1 MSGIIFILAF
11 AAIGRGPPSP
21 QTITSLEFNDMDPR
35 RFADL
40 DQEEDEAEQ
49 SGLSRV
55 YRLTPDWR
63 DEKIFCWSGAAGTD
77 AVNQFSVGATANPN
91 PTLGAPSSGV
101 LPKMSFTSDPD
112 ADPNQTCPHVVLRKR
127 ADYIGIENTP
137 IATFLINASICLDCN
152 LVLQVIEAVKPGWV
166 KKNAYLGLVDYQ
178 RAKSEDDWFTI
189 VPQFTLHL
197 QQPEGREDADLD
209 QPTTFHFLKRAA
221 TARYEAQFFDWHT
234 GKSPEYTG
242 KFLAQS
248 LEVTHD
254 SGSPAAFERAR
265 HWLSYCDEH
274 DEACKPPNPDYK
286 PRRLINVGSLNG
298 IREPFLFEP
307 VEPVRYAC
315 LSYCWGKDLDQV
327 LTTTTHNLESH
338 YQAIE
343 LTTLP
348 LALQDAIT
356 VCRSLEIPNL
366 WVDSLCIVQ
375 DDRISWLHDAS
386 AMHDIYLNS
395 YLTISVMEPNSCKM
409 RFLGKQR
416 FGDPT
421 WQQLLCTT
429 RPDTAPPLDLLI
441 RPGKFY
447 PRSYRDRSSLD
458 TRGWCLQE
466 SVLPNRRLC
475 YDGNEMIWECLC
487 RQLCECGHAVAPQ
500 VPRHTTLDYGKLG
513 ASIKTEILKTKVRS
527 ERQGY
532 PEWHRSSLGSRL
544 WLEPHQAPYQR
555 WRDLVSDYSHRSLTK
570 KHDRLR
576 AISGL
581 AKMVGNHMRQGSEAA
596 VEYLAG
602 LWKKEIPFDLSWEV
616 EPPNEG
622 AEIPESGTVNANEA
636 AYYIPTWSWA
646 SVGRPVTYRF
656 DLPLEIWKYEPVA
669 VDQCIVERVHCQ
681 HELLEDS
688 MSAVTDGSIVLT
700 SAFAP
705 VKLIR
710 LEELPEKQKG
720 QVIYEDEVRYYTF
733 VQCSDGQKFG
743 SGLYSRLDRMA
754 GSYWL

>member
-1 MSGIIFILAF
+1 M
-11 AAIGRGPPSP
+11 P
-21 QTITSLEFNDMDPR
+21 
-35 RFADL
+35 
-40 DQEEDEAEQ
+40 
-49 SGLSRV
+49 
-55 YRLTPDWR
+55 
-63 DEKIFCWSGAAGTD
+63 
-77 AVNQFSVGATANPN
+77 
-91 PTLGAPSSGV
+91 
-101 LPKMSFTSDPD
+101 FTSDPD

-137 IATFLINASICLDCN
+137 IAIFLINASICLDCN

-166 KKNAYLGLVDYQ
+166 NKNAYL
-178 RAKSEDDWFTI
+178 EDDWFTI
-189 VPQFTLHL
+189 
-197 QQPEGREDADLD
+197 PEGREDADLD

-221 TARYEAQFFDWHT
+221 TARYEAQFFDWQA
-234 GKSPEYTG
+234 GKSLEYTG

-248 LEVTHD
+248 HEVTPD

-286 PRRLINVGSLNG
+286 PRRLINVGSSNG
-298 IREPFLFEP
+298 THEPFLFEP

-315 LSYCWGKDLDQV
+315 LSYCWGKDLHQV

-343 LTTLP
+343 LSTLP

-386 AMHDIYLNS
+386 AMQDMNLNS

-409 RFLGKQR
+409 GFLGKQR
-416 FGDPT
+416 F
-421 WQQLLCTT
+421 
-429 RPDTAPPLDLLI
+429 
-441 RPGKFY
+441 
-447 PRSYRDRSSLD
+447 DRSSLD

-555 WRDLVSDYSHRSLTK
+555 WRDLVSDYSHRSLSK
-570 KHDRLR
+570 RHDRLR

-581 AKMVGNHMRQGSEAA
+581 AKMAGNHMRQELEAA
-596 VEYLAG
+596 DEYLAG
-602 LWKKEIPFDLSWEV
+602 LWRKELPFDLTWEV
-616 EPPNEG
+616 EPLSEG
-622 AEIPESGTVNANEA
+622 AEVPET
-636 AYYIPTWSWA
+636 

-669 VDQCIVERVHCQ
+669 VDQCIVERLHCQ
-681 HELLEDS
+681 HELLEDP
-688 MSAVTDGSIVLT
+688 MSAVTDGSIVK
-700 SAFAP
+700 SAFAQ
-705 VKLIR
+705 VKLICPEPTHETAGGNHQGPIID
-710 LEELPEKQKG
+710 EEE
-720 QVIYEDEVRYYTF
+720 IRRDTF
-733 VQCSDGQKFG
+733 VRCSNGDMVGVTLDQPEVNNPDESCYCLRLFSWVSERNQRMGPETWFLISVPSTRKPGAFERRG
-743 SGLYSRLDRMA
+743 VGLWDRLLAGTDSRLCPIFEGGETA
-754 GSYWL
+754 TVEIV